1 MAMINQF
8 LNPLY
13 PVACELPL
21 GLPLF
26 SLQFEV
32 YFLTLI
38 DIVPVT
44 VVETVCLCCE
54 CYRHKGR
61 LVLITTL

>member
-1 MAMINQF
+1 MIHQF

-13 PVACELPL
+13 TAACELPL
-21 GLPLF
+21 GLLLF
-26 SLQFEV
+26 LIHYEL

-38 DIVPVT
+38 DVVPVT
-44 VVETVCLCCE
+44 VIETVCLCYG

>member
-1 MAMINQF
+1 MIHQF

-13 PVACELPL
+13 TAACELPL
-21 GLPLF
+21 GLLLF
-26 SLQFEV
+26 LIHYEL

-38 DIVPVT
+38 DVVPVT
-44 VVETVCLCCE
+44 VIETVCLCCE